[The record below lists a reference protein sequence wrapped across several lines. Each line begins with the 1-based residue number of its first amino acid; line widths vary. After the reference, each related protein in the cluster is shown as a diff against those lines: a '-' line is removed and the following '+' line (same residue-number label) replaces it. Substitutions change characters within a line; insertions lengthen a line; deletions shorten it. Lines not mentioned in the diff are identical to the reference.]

1 MKYIGFIQEG
11 NEKLGSLMMCLGVV
25 IIVMGISGAIT
36 DSVLS
41 IIVSTCIG
49 GLYIIWTG
57 YEIHIIKKMIKSTDL
72 SEKITVNCKMINDE
86 KILII
91 DYEKNKE

>member
-1 MKYIGFIQEG
+1 MKYICFVQEG
-11 NEKLGSLMMCLGVV
+11 NEKLGLLMICLGIV

-36 DSVLS
+36 NSILS

-49 GLYIIWTG
+49 GLYIMWTG
-57 YEIHIIKKMIKSTDL
+57 YEIHIIKKTIKSTDL
-72 SEKITVNCKMINDE
+72 SEKITVNHKMIKDE

-91 DYEKNKE
+91 DYEKNKV